1 MGMPKRDFAGRLQC
15 PLKWADEQGGRMR
28 SHRAPPRV
36 KGKSS
41 RKRVL
46 DAAPMVGAEMETTFQ
61 SMTSRP
67 TIFRCGGI
75 TEDQKQRH
83 PAHNVAITAADQ
95 AGRGLADP
103 TFGPSAGNLEP
114 GSILSGSNHP
124 PPRTAQHHEPVAEA
138 SAPGPQP
145 KADAAELPTQY
156 LFLHLV
162 SDDPVKARLGLGG
175 KQAVG
180 LRPPRGSPRKRAR
193 KAAQIELWPDDEP
206 LIEENCPR

>member
-1 MGMPKRDFAGRLQC
+1 MGMPKRDSAGRLQC

-46 DAAPMVGAEMETTFQ
+46 DAAPMVGADDGDDFPIDDLPPDDLPVRE
-61 SMTSRP
+61 
-67 TIFRCGGI
+67 I
-75 TEDQKQRH
+75 TEDQEQRH

-156 LFLHLV
+156 LFLDLV